1 MLNCYVVDDE
11 LASVNIISDY
21 INHTEGL
28 HLLKAS
34 TNSNDVIEV
43 LSGPIKPDITFLD
56 IDMPEINGLELAG
69 MINNHTS
76 VIFITSYPQYAIKAF
91 EEAAVDYLLKPVSYK
106 RFLQSVAKVQ
116 NRLRSEGKDARKDG
130 FFFIRGHYKGQL
142 ININCDEL
150 IYAESLHNYVK
161 LYTSKGHHITYLT
174 MKELE
179 FKLTMENFV
188 RIHKSMLINIKK
200 IQSLDTNNVVM
211 SDQKVIPI
219 GRTYRSNLVR
229 LLESKTFFSERKQQL
244 F

>member
-11 LASVNIISDY
+11 IASVDIISDY
-21 INHTEGL
+21 INQTEGL

-34 TNSNDVIEV
+34 TNSRDVIEV
-43 LSGPIKPDITFLD
+43 LSGPLKPDITFMD

-69 MINNHTS
+69 IINNHTS
-76 VIFITSYPQYAIKAF
+76 VVFITSYPQYAIQAF
-91 EEAAVDYLLKPVSYK
+91 EESAVDYLLKPVSYK

-116 NRLRSEGKDARKDG
+116 IRKVAEAANVRNDR
-130 FFFIRGHYKGQL
+130 FFFIRGHYKGHL

-179 FKLTMENFV
+179 FKLGMENFV
-188 RIHKSMLINIKK
+188 RVHKSMLINIKM
-200 IQSLDTNNVVM
+200 IQILDTNHVIMN
-211 SDQKVIPI
+211 DQKVIPI
-219 GRTYRSNLVR
+219 GRTYKSKLTG
-229 LLESKTFFSERKQQL
+229 LLESKTFFTDRKQ
-244 F
+244 